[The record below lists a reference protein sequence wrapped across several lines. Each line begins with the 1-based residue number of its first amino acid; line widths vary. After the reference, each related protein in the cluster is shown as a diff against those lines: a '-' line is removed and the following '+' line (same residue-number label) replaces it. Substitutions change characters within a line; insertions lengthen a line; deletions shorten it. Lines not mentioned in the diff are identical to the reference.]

1 VDIVRLVRVE
11 VDHADQLVVMLRLR
25 IMLDAAGCVSYT
37 RVSGVIHQAQCG
49 GSAGSSWA

>member
-1 VDIVRLVRVE
+1 VDIVRLERVE

-25 IMLDAAGCVSYT
+25 VMLDAAECVSCT
-37 RVSGVIHQAQCG
+37 GVSGVIHQAQCG